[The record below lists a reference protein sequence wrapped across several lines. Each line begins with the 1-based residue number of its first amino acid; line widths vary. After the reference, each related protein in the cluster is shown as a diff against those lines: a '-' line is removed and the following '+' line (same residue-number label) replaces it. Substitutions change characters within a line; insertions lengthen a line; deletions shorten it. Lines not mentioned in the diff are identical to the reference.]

1 MEENIKQYAQSLYDQ
16 AERFSL
22 EELQKEKKEVFSFR
36 KRSADQ
42 PIGGTEISAIMACHV
57 HHIER
62 SLEAKLI
69 TYQSAFAEGGVF
81 PSEED
86 LRFVLEDIQQ
96 RQEQLIN
103 FAASAVNHF
112 VLSRGGMNHDLTES
126 IRNATG
132 HGHDRVLRS
141 WKVWR
146 DKHSLK
152 RQPNRTLKQP
162 SLPSGAFYAF
172 HPAVIVA
179 CREPYEA
186 GQLKHAVL
194 EAFIRVIGEVKH
206 KSGLTSLDGD
216 SLMNRAFG
224 SEKQAPTIRFN
235 ALSTDAER
243 DEQRG
248 FMYMFKGI
256 VGIRNNYAHTNTK
269 LDDPERA
276 HEYLTLASLLMRLLD
291 SASN

>member
-1 MEENIKQYAQSLYDQ
+1 MS
-16 AERFSL
+16 
-22 EELQKEKKEVFSFR
+22 
-36 KRSADQ
+36 
-42 PIGGTEISAIMACHV
+42 
-57 HHIER
+57 
-62 SLEAKLI
+62 
-69 TYQSAFAEGGVF
+69 
-81 PSEED
+81 
-86 LRFVLEDIQQ
+86 
-96 RQEQLIN
+96 
-103 FAASAVNHF
+103 
-112 VLSRGGMNHDLTES
+112 HDLTES
-126 IRNATG
+126 LSNATG

-152 RQPNRTLKQP
+152 RRPNRTLKQP
-162 SLPSGAFYAF
+162 SLTSGAFYEF
-172 HPAVIVA
+172 HPAIMVV
-179 CREPYEA
+179 CREPFET

-194 EAFIRVIGEVKH
+194 EACIRVIGEVKH

-235 ALSTDAER
+235 SLSTGAER

-256 VGIRNNYAHTNTK
+256 IGIRNNYAHTNTQ
-269 LDDPERA
+269 LDDPEQA

-291 SASN
+291 SVSI